1 MAVKPEPNVGVNS
14 WLEDELYQQ
23 YLHDRGAVDE
33 SWKHVFEDGGGNGHP
48 PAEPVRPAEKE
59 LQSVS
64 GEELVPLRGAA
75 ARIAENMDASLAVPV
90 ATSQRTIPVKVI
102 DENRRIIN
110 HHRTLLGKSKV
121 SYTHIIGWA
130 IVRSLEYFPGLNH
143 AYAEQNG
150 EPFRVMHKTINLG
163 IAVDVAGKN
172 GSRNLL
178 VPNLKNAGEMDFQ
191 QYVTAFDN
199 LVSRARSG
207 KLTSE
212 DFQGTTISITNPG
225 TVGTMQ
231 STPRLMVGQGAIIA
245 VGTIDYPAEYQGTA
259 PEMRAALGISKVMTL
274 TCTYD
279 HRIIQG
285 AESGMFLG
293 KLQALVNGDDS
304 FYEEIFEH
312 LKLPYNP
319 ALGTGSTGEPS
330 GCDGAHGGSREGSGG
345 APVD

>member
-1 MAVKPEPNVGVNS
+1 MAVKSDPEKGINS

-23 YLHDRGAVDE
+23 YLNDHGAVDE
-33 SWKHVFEDGGGNGHP
+33 SWKHVFEQTKGNGSP
-48 PAEPVRPAEKE
+48 VAAPARTPEAAPAPTPATPA
-59 LQSVS
+59 
-64 GEELVPLRGAA
+64 GPDEEMIPMRGAA
-75 ARIAENMDASLAVPV
+75 ARIAQNMNASVEIPL

-110 HHRTLLGKSKV
+110 HHRSLLGKSKV

-130 IVRSLEYFPGLNH
+130 VVRSLEYFPGLNH

-150 EPFRVMHKTINLG
+150 EPFRVVRKTINLG
-163 IAVDVAGKN
+163 IAVDVAAKN
-172 GSRNLL
+172 GTRNLL

-191 QYVTAFDN
+191 QYVTAFDS

-231 STPRLMVGQGAIIA
+231 STPRLMNGQGAIIA
-245 VGTIDYPAEYQGTA
+245 VGTIDYPAEYLGTA

-293 KLQALVNGDDS
+293 KLQSLVNGDDG
-304 FYEEIFEH
+304 FYEAISAH

-319 ALGTGSTGEPS
+319 VRWQPHRQLSLPDA
-330 GCDGAHGGSREGSGG
+330 
-345 APVD
+345 